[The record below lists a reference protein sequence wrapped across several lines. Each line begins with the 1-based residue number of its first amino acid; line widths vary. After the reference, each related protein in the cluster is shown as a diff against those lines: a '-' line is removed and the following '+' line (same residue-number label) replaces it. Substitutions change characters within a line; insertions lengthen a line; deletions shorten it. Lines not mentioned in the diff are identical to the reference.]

1 VLDYGDVSQRYVDR
15 IKLIQDN
22 TGVPAILID
31 GTLAKAPAA
40 FRQAGTVLG
49 RSDRAE
55 ALAELAE
62 DLFASVP
69 PKPDK
74 PVRVLVL
81 RPGDTPMAAQPG
93 TPATEVVSM
102 LGWTPVAP
110 PSDDS
115 AHSGGYKPT
124 TAADVATLDPDVI
137 VFTGPDAA
145 ATVAKDQVLH
155 GLRAV
160 RDGRAFYAPTVPF
173 GWIDEPP
180 SVNRLLGLEWLEEGS
195 GAVSGMVL
203 SSLLFRQVPDVKG
216 LAMIRN
222 ALHLPPP

>member
-1 VLDYGDVSQRYVDR
+1 MRGALKYFTGAVILIALLFAAPGPVCTASGAAFTDATGRTLQIPAAPVRVVPAGPPAAVLLAVLAPDLMAGWPRKPGPESSTFLPDQVAALPQLPPLTDDAAVQALKDMHADLVLDYGDVSQRYVDR

-102 LGWTPVAP
+102 LG
-110 PSDDS
+110 
-115 AHSGGYKPT
+115 
-124 TAADVATLDPDVI
+124 
-137 VFTGPDAA
+137 
-145 ATVAKDQVLH
+145 
-155 GLRAV
+155 
-160 RDGRAFYAPTVPF
+160 
-173 GWIDEPP
+173 
-180 SVNRLLGLEWLEEGS
+180 
-195 GAVSGMVL
+195 
-203 SSLLFRQVPDVKG
+203 
-216 LAMIRN
+216 
-222 ALHLPPP
+222 